1 MPPMNNQLAARV
13 AALARLLRDAIMQA
27 WPGDD
32 GAADLCRLLPDMTPE
47 QCTDMIA
54 QMACCALFAAYSH
67 RNADVPFTR
76 TDLASHVSVNQPF
89 LRAMFSYLANPDLDE
104 RVACVVDRLIE
115 TLNGVDFDV
124 INDHTTSRDALSYF
138 YETFLAVY
146 DAALRGRRGV
156 YYTPE
161 PIVSYMVRGVDHL
174 LRTDF
179 AMPDGLADVASHI
192 LDPAVGTGAF
202 LSGLIAHIHHSFKGA
217 AGQWQDYVAQN
228 LLPRLSG
235 YELLAAPYAIAHL
248 QLTLQLAETGYDFR
262 AGDNLHLSLANAL
275 EHESGAD
282 AAPSPLVVI
291 VGNPPYAG
299 HSANDGAWIAALLHG
314 CDQRTGQ
321 RADSYFEVDG
331 VPISERNVKWLN
343 DDYVKFMRY
352 AQWRIERAGA
362 GILAFVTNHG
372 YLENPTFR
380 GMRRA
385 LMQSFDAIYALD
397 LHGNSKKNARAP
409 GNTRDENVFD
419 IRQGI
424 AISIFVRHMSPGA
437 DQTREA
443 KVYHADLW
451 GLRADKYRWLAMHD
465 CATTPWAIVEPAPPF
480 YLFVP
485 QDVERRAEYERGWPI
500 TAIMP
505 VNSLGLL
512 TKRDALVVGFN
523 QQELLQKIAIFADPG
538 RSDVECA
545 AQFGVPLRDK
555 DTWDIARA
563 RTAVRDQISAAAVM
577 SIAYRPLDTRSVYY
591 DESLIARRNTRVM
604 QHLGRPNRALV
615 LGRQG
620 ETTGA
625 DTWDVFFAVATL
637 ADQNIF
643 RRGGGTVFPLYL
655 YDDMVSAGPPGQG
668 QGQTGVRMPGQ
679 GQAQTGVRMP
689 GQGQAQPLPY
699 TDGTLPRSSNL
710 SSAFIDALSAALAMH
725 FVADGKGDLYA
736 TFGPEDVFDY
746 LYAVLHAPTYRAR
759 YADFLKI
766 DFPRVPLPESAD
778 LFRALC
784 PLGARLVALHLME
797 QSGGALPAYPIA
809 GDNSVDRV
817 AYQHGRVYINAAQ
830 YFGNVPPDAWVYHV
844 GGYQLCHK
852 WLKDRKGRTLSY
864 ADIEHYRRIVAILA
878 ETITVIEQ
886 IDEIQV
892 LYR

>member
-1 MPPMNNQLAARV
+1 MNNKLAACV
-13 AALARLLRDAIMQA
+13 AALARLLRDAIMQT

-67 RNADVPFTR
+67 HIADVPFTR
-76 TDLASHVSVNQPF
+76 THLVEYVPQIHPLLHAVC
-89 LRAMFSYLANPDLDE
+89 SYLANPDLDE

-124 INDHTTSRDALSYF
+124 INDHTTSRDALSHF

-161 PIVSYMVRGVDHL
+161 QIVSYIVRGVDHL
-174 LRTDF
+174 LKTDF
-179 AMPDGLADVASHI
+179 AMPDGLADAASHL

-235 YELLAAPYAIAHL
+235 YELLATPYAIAHL

-262 AGDNLHLSLANAL
+262 AGDSLHLSLANAL

-321 RADSYFEVDG
+321 RAASYFEVDG

-465 CATTPWAIVEPAPPF
+465 CATTPWVIVEPAPPF

-485 QDVERRAEYERGWPI
+485 RDTERRAEYERGWPI

-505 VNSLGLL
+505 VNSLGVL
-512 TKRDALVVGFN
+512 TKRDALAVGFSA
-523 QQELLQKIAIFADPG
+523 QELLQKIAIFADPG

-545 AQFGVPLRDK
+545 AQFGVP
-555 DTWDIARA
+555 
-563 RTAVRDQISAAAVM
+563 
-577 SIAYRPLDTRSVYY
+577 
-591 DESLIARRNTRVM
+591 
-604 QHLGRPNRALV
+604 
-615 LGRQG
+615 
-620 ETTGA
+620 
-625 DTWDVFFAVATL
+625 
-637 ADQNIF
+637 
-643 RRGGGTVFPLYL
+643 
-655 YDDMVSAGPPGQG
+655 
-668 QGQTGVRMPGQ
+668 
-679 GQAQTGVRMP
+679 
-689 GQGQAQPLPY
+689 
-699 TDGTLPRSSNL
+699 
-710 SSAFIDALSAALAMH
+710 
-725 FVADGKGDLYA
+725 
-736 TFGPEDVFDY
+736 
-746 LYAVLHAPTYRAR
+746 
-759 YADFLKI
+759 
-766 DFPRVPLPESAD
+766 
-778 LFRALC
+778 
-784 PLGARLVALHLME
+784 
-797 QSGGALPAYPIA
+797 
-809 GDNSVDRV
+809 
-817 AYQHGRVYINAAQ
+817 
-830 YFGNVPPDAWVYHV
+830 
-844 GGYQLCHK
+844 
-852 WLKDRKGRTLSY
+852 
-864 ADIEHYRRIVAILA
+864 
-878 ETITVIEQ
+878 
-886 IDEIQV
+886 
-892 LYR
+892 